1 MPNLKVGKNQVHYE
15 QLGKGQNLVLLPTL
29 LAEMTVYDEVI
40 GDLSNQFCVTRLNFP
55 GFGSSTG
62 PIDRTIE
69 AFADLIAATMKTLSL
84 PTDTNLIGNGFGG
97 FVAGTLAINHG
108 DIINKLVLVDTG
120 AGFPEAAKEPLRNL
134 AKKAKEEG
142 MLSVLDAAIKRMFPE
157 IFIAQNPSIVER
169 RRSLLVEADPE
180 LFANAALS
188 LNSLDNRPK
197 LAEINNPTLIVV
209 GLADETTPPALS
221 YELHAG
227 IPGSELKELPG
238 VGHCPQL
245 QNPAAFLEAV
255 LPFLSSE
262 G

>member
-1 MPNLKVGKNQVHYE
+1 
-15 QLGKGQNLVLLPTL
+15 
-29 LAEMTVYDEVI
+29 
-40 GDLSNQFCVTRLNFP
+40 
-55 GFGSSTG
+55 
-62 PIDRTIE
+62 
-69 AFADLIAATMKTLSL
+69 
-84 PTDTNLIGNGFGG
+84 
-97 FVAGTLAINHG
+97 
-108 DIINKLVLVDTG
+108 
-120 AGFPEAAKEPLRNL
+120 
-134 AKKAKEEG
+134 
-142 MLSVLDAAIKRMFPE
+142 MFPE
-157 IFIAQNPSIVER
+157 NFIAQHPSIVER
-169 RRSLLVEADPE
+169 RRSLLVGADPE

-209 GLADETTPPALS
+209 GLADETTPTALS

-227 IPGSELKELPG
+227 IPGSELKEIPG